1 MTIEKLKSYRGI
13 CAEIKDIKSKLSGSY
28 VGDTVQSGSK
38 HPYSV
43 HNVHIEG
50 YSSEGNTLSLLTS
63 LSVLEYSRK
72 EIETF
77 VLSIATYHTRKAVYL
92 YYLAPINE
100 ENEFDI
106 YNNQFIWDSKPSW
119 EDVADKVGNGVT
131 SYSLKKAKERCLKCH
146 ECHTCHK

>member
-50 YSSEGNTLSLLTS
+50 LVPSGNTVSLLAR
-63 LSVLEYSRK
+63 LSVLEHSRE
-72 EIETF
+72 EIEEF
-77 VLSIATYHTRKAVYL
+77 VHDIDDDDYEIKQIIQYRFMRGKKPISWQRIAIKLGYCSEHTPNRKLKKYF
-92 YYLAPINE
+92 
-100 ENEFDI
+100 ENG
-106 YNNQFIWDSKPSW
+106 
-119 EDVADKVGNGVT
+119 GNGGF
-131 SYSLKKAKERCLKCH
+131 
-146 ECHTCHK
+146 